1 MNQVSVKEERQGTP
15 VTEKG
20 RATRRALLSA
30 AEEVFGEAG
39 YNGASVAEIVR
50 RAGVAQGTFY
60 VYFPDKKSAFEE
72 LVRVLNHDMRRHLST
87 ATDGLENRV
96 DMERAG
102 FEAFFEWVSEHR
114 ALYKLVREAEFVDP
128 EIYRWHYDTLA
139 EGYTRGLREA
149 MGRGDIAGDVD
160 PNVVAHVLMGI
171 AEFLGGRWVIVDH
184 RQPTVEELSGVMR
197 FVGRG
202 LGNGRENR

>member
-1 MNQVSVKEERQGTP
+1 MNQVSVREERQASP

-20 RATRRALLSA
+20 RATRRSLLAA

-39 YNGASVAEIVR
+39 YTGASVAEIVR

-60 VYFPDKKSAFEE
+60 VYFPDKKAVFEE
-72 LVRVLNHDMRRHLST
+72 LVRVLNHEMRRHLSQ
-87 ATDGLENRV
+87 AIEGLDHRV

-102 FEAFFEWVSEHR
+102 FEAFFSWVAEHR

-128 EIYRWHYDTLA
+128 EIFRWHYDTLA
-139 EGYTRGLREA
+139 RGYSDGLKAA
-149 MGRGDIAGDVD
+149 MDRGDIDADVD

-184 RQPTVEELSGVMR
+184 RQPTADELSDVMEFIR
-197 FVGRG
+197 RG
-202 LGNGRENR
+202 LGTGEVR

>member
-1 MNQVSVKEERQGTP
+1 MSVQEQGQGVP

-20 RATRRALLSA
+20 RATRRALLAA
-30 AEEVFGEAG
+30 AEEVFGESG
-39 YNGASVAEIVR
+39 YTGASVAEIVR

-60 VYFPDKKSAFEE
+60 VYFPDKRAAFEE
-72 LVRVLNHDMRRHLST
+72 LVRVLNHDMRQHLS
-87 ATDGLENRV
+87 AAIDGLDHRL

-102 FEAFFEWVSEHR
+102 FEAFFSWVSEHR

-139 EGYTRGLREA
+139 EGYTRGLRQA
-149 MGRGDIAGDVD
+149 MDRGDIADNVD
-160 PNVVAHVLMGI
+160 PYVLAHALMGI

-184 RQPTVEELSGVMR
+184 RQPTVDELSDVMEFIR
-197 FVGRG
+197 RG
-202 LGNGRENR
+202 LGAGAENDD

>member
-1 MNQVSVKEERQGTP
+1 MNQVSVREQRQGSP

-20 RATRRALLSA
+20 KATRRALLAA

-39 YNGASVAEIVR
+39 YTGASVAEIVR

-60 VYFPDKKSAFEE
+60 VYFPDKKAAFEE
-72 LVRVLNHDMRRHLST
+72 LVRVLNHDMRRHLS
-87 ATDGLENRV
+87 AAIDGLEHRV
-96 DMERAG
+96 DMEKTG
-102 FEAFFEWVSEHR
+102 FEAFFSWVSEHR

-139 EGYTRGLREA
+139 EGYTEGLKAAMDRGEVA
-149 MGRGDIAGDVD
+149 ADMD
-160 PNVVAHVLMGI
+160 PGVVAHVLMGI

-184 RQPTVEELSGVMR
+184 RQPTAEELSDVME
-197 FVGRG
+197 FVRRG
-202 LGNGRENR
+202 LGGGEGG